1 MKRILNALLALLF
14 LVTAVN
20 ILGCSDGK
28 LRTEPVRGI
37 VTLDGEP
44 LEGATVS
51 FTPKNPDEGIA
62 SFGLTNAQGEYLLQ
76 TLAGRVDAGTLPGEY
91 TVTISKFK
99 AVPTGRM
106 LRCDNSGEMSPEMEG
121 VIYFPRMTFY
131 AEARTTPFSAT
142 VVRGRNHFD
151 FDMKRSE

>member
-1 MKRILNALLALLF
+1 MKRILNSLLALLF
-14 LVTAVN
+14 LVTTVN
-20 ILGCSDGK
+20 MLGCSDGK
-28 LRTEPVRGI
+28 LKTEPVRGI

-51 FTPKNPDEGIA
+51 FTPQNPGEGIA
-62 SFGLTNAQGEYLLQ
+62 SFGQTNAKGEYLLQ

-99 AVPTGRM
+99 SIPTGRM
-106 LRCDNSGEMSPEMEG
+106 IRCDNSGEMLPEMEG
-121 VIYFPRMTFY
+121 IIYFPRMTFY
-131 AEARTTPFSAT
+131 AEASTTPFSAT

-151 FDMKRSE
+151 FSMKSEE